1 MKIPSPRAVKRARI
15 EIIPLIDIMFFLL
28 ATFVMVSLS
37 MVKNQGLPVKLPVA
51 STSAPQ
57 DRKDYT
63 SITVNEK
70 GEFFFNK
77 EPITRADLGP
87 RLTQLKSTQ
96 SDPKIFIN
104 GDGKTEFNNVV
115 AVLDETRKAGIS
127 QVAIETKKGEG
138 SPTLAPSQSAAP
150 PTAPSPDPVAP
161 APVAAPAPTAFPQ

>member
-1 MKIPSPRAVKRARI
+1 MKIPSPRIARRARI

-63 SITVNEK
+63 SITINDK

-77 EPITRADLGP
+77 EPVSRADLGP
-87 RLTQLKSTQ
+87 RLQALKASQ
-96 SDPKIFIN
+96 EDPKIFIN
-104 GDGKTEFNNVV
+104 GDGKTEFDHVV

-127 QVAIETKKGEG
+127 KVAIETRKPDAASSST
-138 SPTLAPSQSAAP
+138 SPQP
-150 PTAPSPDPVAP
+150 
-161 APVAAPAPTAFPQ
+161 F

>member
-1 MKIPSPRAVKRARI
+1 MKIPSPRTARRARI

-63 SITVNEK
+63 SITVNDK

-77 EPITRADLGP
+77 EPISRADLGT
-87 RLTQLKSTQ
+87 RLQALKASQ
-96 SDPKIFIN
+96 EDPKIFIN
-104 GDGKTEFNNVV
+104 GDGKTEFDNVV
-115 AVLDETRKAGIS
+115 AILDETRKAGINK
-127 QVAIETKKGEG
+127 VAIETRKPDAA
-138 SPTLAPSQSAAP
+138 SSHAPQP
-150 PTAPSPDPVAP
+150 
-161 APVAAPAPTAFPQ
+161 F

>member
-1 MKIPSPRAVKRARI
+1 MKIPSPRIARRARI

-63 SITVNEK
+63 SITVNDK

-77 EPITRADLGP
+77 ESITRADLGP
-87 RLTQLKSTQ
+87 RLQALKAAQ
-96 SDPKIFIN
+96 DDPKIFIN
-104 GDGKTEFNNVV
+104 GDGKTQFDNVV

-127 QVAIETKKGEG
+127 KVAIETRKPEAA
-138 SPTLAPSQSAAP
+138 SSSAPSQP
-150 PTAPSPDPVAP
+150 
-161 APVAAPAPTAFPQ
+161 F

>member
-1 MKIPSPRAVKRARI
+1 MKIPSPRASRRARI

-77 EPITRADLGP
+77 EPIARADLGS

-96 SDPKIFIN
+96 NDPKIFIN

-127 QVAIETKKGEG
+127 KVAIETKKGDG
-138 SPTLAPSQSAAP
+138 STSLAPSQSSGPTIPSAP
-150 PTAPSPDPVAP
+150 VPVAPVPASAPSPIAP
-161 APVAAPAPTAFPQ
+161 AQ

>member
-1 MKIPSPRAVKRARI
+1 MKIPSPRIARRARI

-51 STSAPQ
+51 SSSAPQ
-57 DRKDYT
+57 DRKEYT
-63 SITVNEK
+63 SITINDK

-87 RLTQLKSTQ
+87 RLQAIKASHT
-96 SDPKIFIN
+96 DPKIFVN
-104 GDGKTEFNNVV
+104 GDGKTQFDNVV

-127 QVAIETKKGEG
+127 KVSIETRK
-138 SPTLAPSQSAAP
+138 
-150 PTAPSPDPVAP
+150 PDAGAVAP
-161 APVAAPAPTAFPQ
+161 TTPVQPTPVITP

>member
-1 MKIPSPRAVKRARI
+1 MKIPSPRNARRARI

-37 MVKNQGLPVKLPVA
+37 MVKNQGMPVKLPVA

-63 SITVNEK
+63 SITVDEK
-70 GEFFFNK
+70 GEYFFNK
-77 EPITRADLGP
+77 EQIARADLGP
-87 RLTQLKSTQ
+87 RLLALKSSQ
-96 SDPKIFIN
+96 ADPKIFIN

-127 QVAIETKKGEG
+127 KVAIETQK
-138 SPTLAPSQSAAP
+138 
-150 PTAPSPDPVAP
+150 PDGTSSSVMAP
-161 APVAAPAPTAFPQ
+161 ASAKPF

>member
-1 MKIPSPRAVKRARI
+1 MKIPSPRSSKRARI

-127 QVAIETKKGEG
+127 KVAIETKKGDG
-138 SPTLAPSQSAAP
+138 STSLAPSQPSA
-150 PTAPSPDPVAP
+150 PTMSPGP
-161 APVAAPAPTAFPQ
+161 APVAPVPASAPSAAVPTQ

>member
-1 MKIPSPRAVKRARI
+1 MKIPSPRIARRARI

-63 SITVNEK
+63 SITINDK

-77 EPITRADLGP
+77 ESIARADLGP
-87 RLTQLKSTQ
+87 RLQALKALQ
-96 SDPKIFIN
+96 DNPKIFIN
-104 GDGKTEFNNVV
+104 GDGKTQFDNVV

-127 QVAIETKKGEG
+127 KVAIETKKPDA
-138 SPTLAPSQSAAP
+138 SSSIP
-150 PTAPSPDPVAP
+150 PQP
-161 APVAAPAPTAFPQ
+161 F